1 MNTENNIPTL
11 EEILNEFEAGTLETG
26 GAARKCYLTELH
38 KHKKIIT
45 WVHDHEL
52 RGHLLLKKMGKSAS
66 RDLLRQPNHK
76 MT

>member
-1 MNTENNIPTL
+1 MTTPTA
-11 EEILNEFEAGTLETG
+11 IIIDRTQSCQN
-26 GAARKCYLTELH
+26 KLH

-52 RGHLLLKKMGKSAS
+52 RGHLLLKKMGKNAS